1 MEGLASF
8 LFARLTR
15 LGVAI
20 NCVIAVGV
28 LAFVYFYPENEALRL
43 GGFLAIL
50 QQNKTDGV
58 LYVII
63 VLVAAAFN
71 VSRKPFLTPEVK
83 HTTCHF
89 CGAQMETNELICMR
103 CRRKAGGTVAKT
115 DINHLWS
122 RSMMSNSDFTT
133 PPIDMSLN
141 VSADDAYTPMGRGIP
156 ARSLYR

>member
-1 MEGLASF
+1 MSLLSDGNYMEGLDNF
-8 LFARLTR
+8 LRALLTR

-28 LAFVYFYPENEALRL
+28 LAVVYFYPENEALRL
-43 GGFLAIL
+43 GGVLGIL
-50 QQNKTDGV
+50 EHNKTYGV

-89 CGAQMETNELICMR
+89 CGAQMETNELICMK
-103 CRRKAGGTVAKT
+103 CRRKAGGTAAKT
-115 DINHLWS
+115 E
-122 RSMMSNSDFTT
+122 
-133 PPIDMSLN
+133 
-141 VSADDAYTPMGRGIP
+141 
-156 ARSLYR
+156 